1 MWLPG
6 DGDTDPADPPEPVRS
21 AVDVIRSVYRFFVK
35 PTDTLTVAA
44 LPVLLPTVTPQLA
57 VTPLQPPPDHL
68 LTRYP
73 VLGLA
78 VSVTRVPQFTVRVVG
93 LTQPPVPAAALS
105 VHWLRAKRTL
115 TLRLVLALVDV
126 PTGRE
131 QSDVMVPG
139 PLAGE
144 LVQPVQLET

>member
-1 MWLPG
+1 MALTLSRLPQF
-6 DGDTDPADPPEPVRS
+6 PVR
-21 AVDVIRSVYRFFVK
+21 DVASTFP
-35 PTDTLTVAA
+35 PT
-44 LPVLLPTVTPQLA
+44 
-57 VTPLQPPPDHL
+57 
-68 LTRYP
+68 
-73 VLGLA
+73 
-78 VSVTRVPQFTVRVVG
+78 
-93 LTQPPVPAAALS
+93 PAAAFS

-126 PTGRE
+126 PTERE